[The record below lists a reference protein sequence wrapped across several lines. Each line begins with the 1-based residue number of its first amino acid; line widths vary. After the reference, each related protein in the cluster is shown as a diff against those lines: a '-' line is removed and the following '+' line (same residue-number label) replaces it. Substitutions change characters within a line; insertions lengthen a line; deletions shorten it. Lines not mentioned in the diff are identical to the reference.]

1 LPFLLSLA
9 FALAGRGLG
18 ATLDYLRAEVSAGAV
33 ESRWLSLLL
42 EYSYAW
48 LPDLSRLDWRYLAL
62 YALPIDGENIGLA
75 ILMAL
80 AYVVTLLAI
89 AVLVFERRNF
99 I

>member
-1 LPFLLSLA
+1 MPGKSTRQVQLVE
-9 FALAGRGLG
+9 
-18 ATLDYLRAEVSAGAV
+18 LRVVTPADTGAGAV